1 MVENLNTL
9 SFAKFGS
16 IRPER
21 PAEARMPQEDSWQI
35 RLLDTAQYQKRL
47 FCSQLPVHLDYAS
60 GMTVLAVRL
69 AGAFQLF
76 YLDKPVTIAP
86 GVKFALLPFTEAST
100 VRMAAQVGQWPEAAD
115 LPEPL
120 HSLQLTRKLA
130 VSSIFTFFYQEKEQG
145 FFFPGE
151 KHPMLELTYVDSG
164 HIHSVSGGHE
174 MTLAQGEFTI
184 YGSNQW
190 HMQYTDANCV
200 ASYIT
205 ITFELAAG
213 ELTPLL
219 NLKGKADQ
227 AAAALLRQMLR
238 EWKEQKPYA
247 EDMLICL
254 LETLLLT
261 LLRKGLEKPKAA
273 LQTANA
279 LCSENEVIGH
289 AMQYIGKHLY
299 EKLSVPVVAREA
311 GVSPSYL
318 TALFRKNMQ
327 ISPGECIRRMK
338 LEESRRLIREG
349 SMNFT
354 QIAQLLQYSTVHHF
368 SRQFKEKFGITPSQY
383 AKSIHP

>member
-16 IRPER
+16 VRPER
-21 PAEARMPQEDSWQI
+21 PAEARLPQDGGWQI
-35 RLLDTAQYQKRL
+35 RLLCTAQYQKSL
-47 FCSQLPVHLDYAS
+47 FCSETPVHLDYAS
-60 GMTVLAVRL
+60 GMTVLAVSL
-69 AGAFQLF
+69 KETFQLF

-100 VRMAAQVGQWPEAAD
+100 VRMAAKVGQWPETMD

-120 HSLQLTRKLA
+120 TSLQLTRKLA
-130 VSSIFTFFYQEKEQG
+130 VGSIFTFFYQEKEQG

-174 MTLAQGEFTI
+174 MTLEQGEFTI
-184 YGSNQW
+184 YGPNQW

-205 ITFELAAG
+205 ITFDLAAG
-213 ELTPLL
+213 DLTPLL
-219 NLKGKADQ
+219 NQKRKADQ
-227 AAAALLRQMLR
+227 SAATLLRQMLR
-238 EWKEQKPYA
+238 EWREQKPYA
-247 EDMLICL
+247 DDMLICL
-254 LETLLLT
+254 LETLLVT
-261 LLRKGLEKPKAA
+261 LLRRGLEKSQFP

-289 AMQYIGKHLY
+289 AVQYISKHLY
-299 EKLSVPVVAREA
+299 TKLSVPGVAREA

>member
-1 MVENLNTL
+1 
-9 SFAKFGS
+9 
-16 IRPER
+16 
-21 PAEARMPQEDSWQI
+21 MPQEDSWQI
-35 RLLDTAQYQKRL
+35 RLLDTAQYQKSL

-213 ELTPLL
+213 ELTPPRRFC
-219 NLKGKADQ
+219 GKCSGNGKSKSPR
-227 AAAALLRQMLR
+227 LRICSSVC
-238 EWKEQKPYA
+238 WKP
-247 EDMLICL
+247 C
-254 LETLLLT
+254 
-261 LLRKGLEKPKAA
+261 
-273 LQTANA
+273 
-279 LCSENEVIGH
+279 
-289 AMQYIGKHLY
+289 
-299 EKLSVPVVAREA
+299 
-311 GVSPSYL
+311 
-318 TALFRKNMQ
+318 F
-327 ISPGECIRRMK
+327 
-338 LEESRRLIREG
+338 
-349 SMNFT
+349 
-354 QIAQLLQYSTVHHF
+354 
-368 SRQFKEKFGITPSQY
+368 
-383 AKSIHP
+383 